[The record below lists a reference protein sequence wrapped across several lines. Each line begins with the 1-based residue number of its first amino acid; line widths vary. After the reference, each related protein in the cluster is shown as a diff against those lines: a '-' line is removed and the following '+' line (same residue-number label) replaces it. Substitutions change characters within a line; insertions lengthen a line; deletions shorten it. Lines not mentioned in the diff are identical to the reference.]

1 MHIRSRM
8 SENQVM
14 TRTSHEL
21 CNLYR
26 VEFLSDRTLKRFF
39 KRSDVEIDSGKGSSL
54 HGSGVGDTG
63 YSHFISFRNAYL
75 AALVSQ

>member
-1 MHIRSRM
+1 
-8 SENQVM
+8 M

-21 CNLYR
+21 CNPHR
-26 VEFLSDRTLKRFF
+26 GVEFLSDRTLKRFF
-39 KRSDVEIDSGKGSSL
+39 KRYDVEIDSGKGSSL
-54 HGSGVGDTG
+54 HGSRVGGTS

>member
-1 MHIRSRM
+1 
-8 SENQVM
+8 M

-54 HGSGVGDTG
+54 HGSGVGG
-63 YSHFISFRNAYL
+63 HFISFRNAYL